1 MPRTTQLPATYDGSE
16 PLPNPRHEAFCV
28 AYVGEQ
34 RGNAA
39 ASYRA
44 AGYKTKKTHTDGNC
58 AALLLENTGIQKRI
72 AHLENELAEKERL
85 KAIDAVRH
93 LKAVAT
99 VTLADFIGPDG
110 RIDLEKLRD
119 PALAQA
125 IQELTPVFDRDGCL
139 LDYRIKLKDSM
150 KALQL
155 LGLAEADQ
163 PGGGVQQVLVINV

>member
-1 MPRTTQLPATYDGSE
+1 MPRTRQLPANYDGSG

-44 AGYKTKKTHTDGNC
+44 AGYKTKKRHPD
-58 AALLLENTGIQKRI
+58 AAAGQRLLTFVDIQKRI
-72 AHLENELAEKERL
+72 AHLENELAEKEKL
-85 KAIDAVRH
+85 KAIDAIRH

-99 VTLADFIGPDG
+99 VTLADFIGSG
-110 RIDLEKLRD
+110 GHIDIKKLRD

-125 IQELTPVFDRDGCL
+125 IQEITPIFDKDGCL

-163 PGGGVQQVLVINV
+163 PGGVQQVLVINV

>member
-44 AGYKTKKTHTDGNC
+44 AGYKTKKTVSDANC
-58 AALLLENTGIQKRI
+58 AAKILINTYIQKRI
-72 AHLENELAEKERL
+72 AHLENELAEKEKL
-85 KAIDAVRH
+85 KAIDAIRH

-99 VTLADFIGPDG
+99 VTLADFIGSG
-110 RIDLEKLRD
+110 GHIDIEKLRD

-125 IQELTPVFDRDGCL
+125 IQEITPIFDKDGCL

-163 PGGGVQQVLVINV
+163 PGGVQQVLVINV

>member
-1 MPRTTQLPATYDGSE
+1 MPRTRQLPAGYDGSE
-16 PLPNPRHEAFCV
+16 PLPNVRHEAFCV

-44 AGYKTKKTHTDGNC
+44 AGYKTKRTRTDAVC
-58 AALLLENTGIQKRI
+58 AAEILINPNIRKRI

-99 VTLADFIGPDG
+99 VTLADFIGADG
-110 RIDLEKLRD
+110 RVDVMKLRD

-139 LDYRIKLKDSM
+139 LDYRIRLKDSM
-150 KALQL
+150 RALQL

-163 PGGGVQQVLVINV
+163 QAGGAQQVLVIKV